1 MEYLFAGLRVSYD
14 YIVGKSN
21 NMMQYFNE
29 DVDIQTTKVKR
40 IYTKL
45 PKLTQLSWFFGN
57 PTYIKDKIYLGSAF
71 NAATKSTLDSLNIKY
86 IINVTDKIENYFPDC
101 YYYETYIIDDN
112 DQQHIIPFLEQSYKK
127 IKEFQ
132 AKNNGNILVHCVM
145 GASRSASI
153 VCYYLMREYNFNPKE
168 IYQHVYS
175 IVEHNHRH
183 FLSFDWGQK
192 MLDKM
197 HQLLYCD
204 K

>member
-14 YIVGKSN
+14 YIIGKSN
-21 NMMQYFNE
+21 NMIQYFNE
-29 DVDIQTTKVKR
+29 DSDIKPTKVKR

-45 PKLTQLSWFFGN
+45 PNLTQLSWFFGN

-86 IINVTDKIENYFPDC
+86 IINVTDKIENYFPDS
-101 YYYETYIIDDN
+101 YQYKTYIIDDN

-127 IKEFQ
+127 IKKFQ
-132 AKNNGNILVHCVM
+132 EKNDGNILVHCVM

-168 IYQHVYS
+168 IYYAMKLKRECV
-175 IVEHNHRH
+175 NP
-183 FLSFDWGQK
+183 SFTFYNDLICEYK
-192 MLDKM
+192 KLNNKIN
-197 HQLLYCD
+197 
-204 K
+204 

>member
-21 NMMQYFNE
+21 NLMQYF
-29 DVDIQTTKVKR
+29 DSDADIKSTKVKR

-45 PKLTQLSWFFGN
+45 PMMTQLQWFFGY
-57 PTYIKDKIYLGSAF
+57 PSYIKDKIYLGSAF
-71 NAATKSTLDSLNIKY
+71 NAATKSTLDTLNIKY

-101 YYYETYIIDDN
+101 YEYETYIIDDN

-132 AKNNGNILVHCVM
+132 EKNNGNILVHCVM
-145 GASRSASI
+145 GASRSASV

-168 IYQHVYS
+168 IYQAMKLKRECVNPSCTFYNDLHHEYKKLNKVN
-175 IVEHNHRH
+175 I
-183 FLSFDWGQK
+183 
-192 MLDKM
+192 
-197 HQLLYCD
+197 
-204 K
+204 

>member
-14 YIVGKSN
+14 YLVGKSN
-21 NMMQYFNE
+21 NLMQYF
-29 DVDIQTTKVKR
+29 DSDADIKTSKVKR

-45 PKLTQLSWFFGN
+45 PKLTQLSWFFGY

-71 NAATKSTLDSLNIKY
+71 NAATKSTLDTLNIKY

-101 YYYETYIIDDN
+101 YHYETYIIDDN

-132 AKNNGNILVHCVM
+132 EKNDGNILVHCVM

-168 IYQHVYS
+168 IYHAMKLKRECVNPSYTFYNDLVSEYKRIIKSQ
-175 IVEHNHRH
+175 
-183 FLSFDWGQK
+183 
-192 MLDKM
+192 
-197 HQLLYCD
+197 
-204 K
+204 

>member
-14 YIVGKSN
+14 YLVGKSN
-21 NMMQYFNE
+21 NLMQYFNE
-29 DVDIQTTKVKR
+29 DADIKTSKVKR

-45 PKLTQLSWFFGN
+45 PKLTQLSWFFGY

-71 NAATKSTLDSLNIKY
+71 NAATKSTLDTLNIKY
-86 IINVTDKIENYFPDC
+86 VINVTDKIENYFPNC
-101 YYYETYIIDDN
+101 YHYETYIIDDN

-132 AKNNGNILVHCVM
+132 EKNDGNILVHCVM

-168 IYQHVYS
+168 IYHAMKLKRECVNPSYTFYNDLVSEYKRIIKSQ
-175 IVEHNHRH
+175 
-183 FLSFDWGQK
+183 
-192 MLDKM
+192 
-197 HQLLYCD
+197 
-204 K
+204 